1 MYRFPFDT
9 QECDMK
15 FGSWT
20 YGGFELDLKH
30 KDGEGRKEPQ
40 PNKDTKRN
48 EFVWII
54 DKGFCKKSNHLIIF
68 K

>member
-1 MYRFPFDT
+1 
-9 QECDMK
+9 MK